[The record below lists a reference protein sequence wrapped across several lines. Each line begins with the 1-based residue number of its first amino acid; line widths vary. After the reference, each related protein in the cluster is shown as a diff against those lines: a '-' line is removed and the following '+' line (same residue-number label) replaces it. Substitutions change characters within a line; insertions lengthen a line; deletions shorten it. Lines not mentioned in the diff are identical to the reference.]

1 MSEPTDLNV
10 STELD
15 IDISTPADS
24 TRAQHT
30 VERIAAELGFEN
42 DITSKLG
49 LVATELA
56 TNLQKHAGGGTLSV
70 NKLETESQTGIRL
83 ESEDSGPGIQDI
95 ETAFTTGT
103 STAESLGLGLSIV
116 NRTMDEVEVTT
127 PEGAQAGT
135 RLVADRWL
143 TPDYETT
150 KPNPV
155 SIGAAS
161 RALSSDQANG
171 DAFITKTWND
181 KTLVG
186 VIDGLGHGSLAH
198 EAATT
203 ARTYIEAHMDR
214 PLESIFRGT
223 DRACKG
229 TRGVVM
235 ALAKFDWL
243 ENTLTF
249 ANIGN
254 VNVNVSGPEWTGLIV
269 RRGVVGGNN
278 PGPSIVTREWEPGY
292 TMVMHSDGISTRWD
306 MDDIRDR
313 GNEPAGAIAN
323 RLLKQYS
330 KSDDDATALVVT
342 ESND

>member
-15 IDISTPADS
+15 IEISDPADS

-30 VERIAAELGFEN
+30 IERIAAELGFEN
-42 DITSKLG
+42 ETSSKLG
-49 LVATELA
+49 LVASELA
-56 TNLQKHAGGGTLSV
+56 TNLHKHAGGGTLSV
-70 NKLETESQTGIRL
+70 SKLEMDSQTGIRI
-83 ESEDSGPGIQDI
+83 ESADSGPGIQDI
-95 ETAFTTGT
+95 EAAFTTGT
-103 STAESLGLGLSIV
+103 STAGSLGLGLSIV
-116 NRTMDEVEVTT
+116 NQTMDEVEITT
-127 PEGAQAGT
+127 PEGTAAGT

-143 TPDYETT
+143 TPDYET
-150 KPNPV
+150 KNPCPV

-161 RALSSDQANG
+161 RAISPDEANG

-186 VIDGLGHGSLAH
+186 VIDGLGHGSRAH
-198 EAATT
+198 KAATT
-203 ARTYIEAHMDR
+203 ARTYVESHAER
-214 PLESIFRGT
+214 PLASIFRGT

-229 TRGVVM
+229 SRGVVM

-254 VNVNVSGPEWTGLIV
+254 INVKVSGPEWTGLIV
-269 RRGVVGGNN
+269 RRGVIGGNN
-278 PGPSIVTREWEPGY
+278 PGPSVVTREWDPGY
-292 TMVMHSDGISTRWD
+292 TIVMHSDGISTRWD
-306 MDDIRDR
+306 WNEIRD
-313 GNEPAGAIAN
+313 GGDEPAGVIAN
-323 RLLKQYS
+323 RLLKQYG
-330 KSDDDATALVVT
+330 KSNDDATALVVT